1 MKAPLITLATAFAL
15 VLTASAADVTVKL
28 TEVHICCKSCVNA
41 ANKIVTSVNGAKAD
55 VSEDDDTVT
64 ITAPDKATIQK
75 ATDALT
81 AAGFF
86 GVSSDPDVKVNAVTG
101 AKNVKVKS
109 VTISDMHLC
118 CDKCVKAVNNV
129 VKSVPGA
136 TAQTAV
142 KNAKTFEV
150 TGDFNDK
157 DLMDA
162 FQKAGLTGT
171 ITKE

>member
-1 MKAPLITLATAFAL
+1 MKATLLTLITAFAL
-15 VLTASAADVTVKL
+15 ALTASAADVTVKL
-28 TEVHICCKSCVNA
+28 SEVHLCCQSCVKGAKA
-41 ANKIVTSVNGAKAD
+41 AVTSVKGATAD
-55 VSEDDDTVT
+55 VSQDDDTIT
-64 ITAPDKATIQK
+64 ITAADKATLQK

-86 GVSSDPDVKVNAVTG
+86 GTSSDPAVKVSSVTG
-101 AKNVKVKS
+101 AKNAKVKS

-118 CDKCVKAVNNV
+118 CDKCVKAVANV